1 MAVRWWVA
9 AARRWRVVG
18 GVGGVGGGAV
28 VVRGSEGGVA
38 ACVFGYITA
47 ISFVHFLD
55 FVKIYTK
62 TPAMHQGKI
71 VEPLV

>member
-28 VVRGSEGGVA
+28 VVRGPREVWLLAFLDIYSVYGD
-38 ACVFGYITA
+38 YRYRIR
-47 ISFVHFLD
+47 FVHF
-55 FVKIYTK
+55 F
-62 TPAMHQGKI
+62 
-71 VEPLV
+71 

>member
-1 MAVRWWVA
+1 MLWWVA

-28 VVRGSEGGVA
+28 VVRGSKGGVA

-47 ISFVHFLD
+47 ITLPYIFLE

-62 TPAMHQGKI
+62 TLAMHQGKI

>member
-1 MAVRWWVA
+1 MVGGGGGW
-9 AARRWRVVG
+9 RWRVVG

-47 ISFVHFLD
+47 ISFVHFLE
-55 FVKIYTK
+55 FVKTYTK
-62 TPAMHQGKI
+62 KKTLGCIKVKSWNP
-71 VEPLV
+71 